1 MIDSLSALP
10 AGYLIAMSLWLA
22 GGVLAFVGLL
32 RLRRKWKDRPRR
44 LRWVHVLLSL
54 WMLLAALTGVELYF
68 AVIYDESDS
77 FNMTN
82 VSQKWF
88 RRHVAP
94 QQRTLEIDPTRRIGV
109 TYRDD
114 VPFPTE
120 VGPDQHHICFVGDSF
135 TFGHGIP
142 DVKHRFSNRLR
153 SALATSS
160 SVRFV
165 VSNLADT
172 GKDLPWIEL
181 LIRTLL
187 ESGPRVDSFVYVMC
201 LNDVEGFA
209 PATAEFYQELGAH
222 KPQFFLFRE
231 TYFLNL
237 MYFRM
242 MQFTQPEVRDY
253 YSFVHDYY
261 EGEPWERMRET
272 LADVSAMCRRQQ
284 VEFRVVIFP
293 FLHNLGPDYPFR
305 GVHEQIVA
313 ACAEEEIPVLDLA
326 PVLAPHVTEGLRVNR
341 FDAHP
346 NERAH
351 ALAAAAIEAWLLDGS
366 DGDSADQ

>member
-1 MIDSLSALP
+1 MIDSLNALP

-22 GGVLAFVGLL
+22 GGGLAFVGLL
-32 RLRRKWKDRPRR
+32 KLRRRWKERPGR

-68 AVIYDESDS
+68 AVLYDESDS

-82 VSQKWF
+82 VSRKWF
-88 RRHVAP
+88 RRHVHP
-94 QQRTLEIDPTRRIGV
+94 EQRSLVLGDRV
-109 TYRDD
+109 ALYRDNREI
-114 VPFPTE
+114 PSE
-120 VGPDQHHICFVGDSF
+120 IGADQQHIAFVGDSF
-135 TFGHGIP
+135 TFGHGVP
-142 DVKHRFSNRLR
+142 EVEHRFSNRLR
-153 SALATSS
+153 SALARRSPG
-160 SVRFV
+160 RFV

-187 ESGPRVDSFVYVMC
+187 ESGPRVDTFVYVMC
-201 LNDVEGFA
+201 LNDVEGYA
-209 PATAEFYQELGAH
+209 PETAAFYRDLGRH
-222 KPQFFLFRE
+222 EPQFFLFRE

-237 MYFRM
+237 AYFRV
-242 MQFTQPEVRDY
+242 MQFTRPEVRDY
-253 YSFVHDYY
+253 YSFVRDYY
-261 EGEPWERMRET
+261 EGEPWQRMRET
-272 LADVSAMCRRQQ
+272 LADVSAMCRRQN

-305 GVHEQIVA
+305 GVHEQIVT
-313 ACAEEEIPVLDLA
+313 ACAAEEIPVLDLA
-326 PVLAPHVTEGLRVNR
+326 PVLSPHAGEGLMVNR

-351 ALAAAAIEAWLLDGS
+351 ALAAEAIEAWLMDVSGRP
-366 DGDSADQ
+366 QR